1 MSSNER
7 QSAVAAS
14 AAQHFTNLHHLWGE
28 TMWHVVCPW
37 QIPCA
42 LYFNSHPI
50 PRPPKKTGF
59 RFKMQNFAKKSGKV
73 GSRWGKVV
81 HPGCQPITISV
92 SHTHLRVGALGHT
105 YSRAHVQ
112 SHLQRYAR
120 SLVVNHFR
128 SFSIPSGWKHRDK
141 VFQINTFQLH

>member
-73 GSRWGKVV
+73 ASRWGKVV

-92 SHTHLRVGALGHT
+92 SVHTHTLTGGSSGT
-105 YSRAHVQ
+105 
-112 SHLQRYAR
+112 HLQQSTRTVTLTTICTFVGGEPLSIFFDSKRVKAQGQ
-120 SLVVNHFR
+120 
-128 SFSIPSGWKHRDK
+128 SFP
-141 VFQINTFQLH
+141 N